1 MEHDPSR
8 TTLRVMQLE
17 LELGEDERHWR
28 RLACEAIGL
37 PEERLLGM
45 RWVRRSLDLRRRDGR
60 RRFRMVGSVD
70 LDLPAGHRSKMLQR
84 GLRAGRVREAPEPAR
99 LELRGLGERARGEH
113 ALVLG
118 AGPAG
123 LFAALALARNGV
135 PTTLVDRGPRIE
147 DRGTRLV
154 RFHRTRVPDPEGN
167 LLFGEGGAGTYSDG
181 KIYTRVDDELE
192 TTLLLELVEC
202 GADPALCYD
211 SLAHIG
217 TDRLHRILPRFRE
230 RLRDAGVEFLWDTR
244 VEGLRTQERGG
255 RLSVVGIETNRG
267 EIPGSA
273 LFLAPGHSARDTW
286 RWLERDGVPLV
297 PKPFQ
302 LGVRIEHP
310 QGLIDRGRYGDD
322 PRGAMLG
329 AASYQLVAKRQGST
343 PASHTF
349 CMCPGG
355 RIVASVHSPGL
366 LCTNG
371 MSNSTHSSRW
381 ATSAIVTTF
390 GPAEFG
396 EGSFA
401 GVEFQEQLESRFFHV
416 GGGDFTAPAQTA
428 ADFRAGR
435 RTREPRRGTYTF
447 GTTGARIDELLPARA
462 RDAIGA
468 GLERFDRILPGFGG
482 PEGMLVGLE
491 SRSSG
496 PVRIPRD
503 RASRRA
509 EGFSN
514 LYPLGEGAG
523 YAGGIMSAALDGA
536 RSVLAWL
543 GEPG

>member
-1 MEHDPSR
+1 MEHDPERS
-8 TTLRVMQLE
+8 TLRVMQLE
-17 LELGEDERHWR
+17 MELGEDERGWR

-60 RRFRMVGSVD
+60 RRFRLVGSVD
-70 LDLPAGHRSKMLQR
+70 LEVPAGHRSKVLQR
-84 GLRAGRVREAPEPAR
+84 ALRSGKVREAPEPAR
-99 LELRGLGERARGEH
+99 LEVAGVGARSGAER

-123 LFAALALARNGV
+123 LFAALALARNGI

-147 DRGTRLV
+147 DRGRRLV
-154 RFHRTRVPDPEGN
+154 RFHRSRVPDPEGN

-192 TTLLLELVEC
+192 TTLLGELVEC
-202 GADPALCYD
+202 GADPAICYD

-217 TDRLHRILPRFRE
+217 TDRLHRILPKFRE
-230 RLRDAGVEFLWDTR
+230 RLQSAGVEFLWDTR
-244 VEGLRTQERGG
+244 VDGLRIEESGG
-255 RLSVVGIETNRG
+255 RRRVVGLHTNRG
-267 EIPGSA
+267 ELGGTA
-273 LFLAPGHSARDTW
+273 LFLASGHSARDTW
-286 RWLERDGVPLV
+286 RWLVRDGVPLV
-297 PKPFQ
+297 AKPFQ

-310 QGLIDRGRYGDD
+310 QELIDRGRYGDD
-322 PRGAMLG
+322 PRGVALG

-343 PASHTF
+343 PPSHTF

-355 RIVASVHSPGL
+355 RIVASVHAPGL

-396 EGSFA
+396 TGSFA
-401 GVEFQEQLESRFFHV
+401 GVEFQEQLEERFFEA

-435 RTREPRRGTYTF
+435 RTAVPQRSTYTF
-447 GTTGARIDELLPARA
+447 GTTGARLDTLLPEKA

-482 PEGMLVGLE
+482 PEGLLVGLE

-503 RASRRA
+503 RDARHA
-509 EGFSN
+509 EGFTN

-536 RSVLAWL
+536 RSALAWL
-543 GEPG
+543 EART